1 MMRKRWLQP
10 THTVDIATSG
20 FQLGRCHQIGGQVGQ
35 GGQDEPAFPHSGV
48 GDGEI
53 GLVDEL
59 AFDPEDVG
67 VEGAGAPPLGA
78 RRGSPWFRGL
88 GSARGGPG
96 VSRR

>member
-35 GGQDEPAFPHSGV
+35 GGQDEPAFPQAGV

-78 RRGSPWFRGL
+78 LAVRRGFE
-88 GSARGGPG
+88 GSAALEEGPG
-96 VSRR
+96 